1 MPDKR
6 VSLKLKTEV
15 SERAKFCCEYCRSQ
29 EAFSPDPF
37 SVDHIV
43 PIAKAGKHESSNLA
57 FSCQGCNN
65 YKYDSTHAPDP
76 VTQAVVLLY
85 NPHHVWGEQFAWSD
99 DYSEIVG
106 STATGRATVKKLR
119 LSRSGLV
126 NFRRILGSVLDLLRR
141 GHA

>member
-1 MPDKR
+1 MPSKR

-15 SERAKFCCEYCRSQ
+15 AERAKSCCEYCRSQ

-37 SVDHIV
+37 FVDHIV

-65 YKYDSTHAPDP
+65 CKYDSTHAPDP

-85 NPHHVWGEQFAWSD
+85 NPRYHIWGEQFACSD
-99 DYSEIVG
+99 DCSEIVG
-106 STATGRATVKKLR
+106 LTATGRATVKKLR
-119 LSRSGLV
+119 LNRSGLL
-126 NFRRILGSVLDLLRR
+126 NFRRILYSSGEHPPSL
-141 GHA
+141 